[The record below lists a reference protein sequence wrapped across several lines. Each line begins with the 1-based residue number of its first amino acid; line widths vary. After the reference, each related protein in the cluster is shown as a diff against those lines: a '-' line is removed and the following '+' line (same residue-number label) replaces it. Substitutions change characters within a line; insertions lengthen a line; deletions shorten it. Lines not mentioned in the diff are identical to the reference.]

1 MKDHNVQLP
10 EGTEFLN
17 LSARHQDKTA
27 VQFRQTLKQELP
39 KTWDTYTKLGTVLSF
54 ADRFA
59 SCFWGCHGREHV
71 IEFLVGRATSSA
83 RAAIRLIEF
92 GHYDEALALTRNI
105 GEIGNLMQLF
115 FTDSSQIRRWLDLS
129 EKKRRSELAP
139 VEVRKALERLGSVV
153 PFDQSSYGELS
164 EIGVHPNPNTKPQN
178 HNFHAIPTL
187 GGFYQEKGQMSC
199 INHLSWA
206 IATVVG
212 PAAKIA
218 ILEQAKAEAIVQAT
232 IELVESIDV
241 QDDMH
246 ETTGSSDDLFSK
258 NTWVDRNLRDKGSAS

>member
-1 MKDHNVQLP
+1 
-10 EGTEFLN
+10 
-17 LSARHQDKTA
+17 
-27 VQFRQTLKQELP
+27 
-39 KTWDTYTKLGTVLSF
+39 
-54 ADRFA
+54 
-59 SCFWGCHGREHV
+59 
-71 IEFLVGRATSSA
+71 
-83 RAAIRLIEF
+83 
-92 GHYDEALALTRNI
+92 
-105 GEIGNLMQLF
+105 
-115 FTDSSQIRRWLDLS
+115 
-129 EKKRRSELAP
+129 
-139 VEVRKALERLGSVV
+139 
-153 PFDQSSYGELS
+153 
-164 EIGVHPNPNTKPQN
+164 
-178 HNFHAIPTL
+178 
-187 GGFYQEKGQMSC
+187 MSC